1 MTTMMSE
8 DETTQLLS
16 PKKELRQSCLTFTA
30 QICIF
35 WQTTRAMQLTF
46 LPEPTDLM
54 PHCTFCNCESFVPYD
69 EGRRLLK
76 RLSQLSGKRRTAYM
90 CHNANRHGRGGTH
103 QWASFGKK
111 QRPSQL
117 PCLACVCKRASYCLD
132 SILYKNDGA
141 LGGAIRFAACFG
153 IVNFLH
159 NSG

>member
-1 MTTMMSE
+1 MKPNNFYP
-8 DETTQLLS
+8 
-16 PKKELRQSCLTFTA
+16 PKKNWGSHASHSQRRSVHFDRPLGRCSLHSSQS
-30 QICIF
+30 Q
-35 WQTTRAMQLTF
+35 QTWCHTVHSAIVS
-46 LPEPTDLM
+46 P
-54 PHCTFCNCESFVPYD
+54 FVPYD

-90 CHNANRHGRGGTH
+90 CHNANRLGRGGTH
-103 QWASFGKK
+103 LWASFGKK

-117 PCLACVCKRASYCLD
+117 PCLACVYKRASYCLD

-153 IVNFLH
+153 IVDFLH